1 MYTRRGSLRRQP
13 ESAGRMSAV
22 AAPAAGQFAAG
33 TTVEVYGLKGA
44 PQHNGAV
51 GQILKYR
58 LQSI

>member
-1 MYTRRGSLRRQP
+1 
-13 ESAGRMSAV
+13 MSAAAAAA